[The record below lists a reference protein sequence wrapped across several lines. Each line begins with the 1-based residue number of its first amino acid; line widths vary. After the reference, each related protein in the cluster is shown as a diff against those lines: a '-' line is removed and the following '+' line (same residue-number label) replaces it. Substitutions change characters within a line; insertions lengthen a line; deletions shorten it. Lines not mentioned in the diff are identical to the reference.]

1 LPPAFGA
8 RARALGGE
16 RRDETE
22 RHVAFLRKPVR
33 LQLDTA
39 HCRHLNIRYDAR
51 CLVQVWRSQKRFGRR
66 KCMGAVLKRSDEI
79 TGRVSNGSIIVND

>member
-16 RRDETE
+16 RRDETK

-39 HCRHLNIRYDAR
+39 HCRHLNIRYAHDVSCGDRKNASADA
-51 CLVQVWRSQKRFGRR
+51 

-79 TGRVSNGSIIVND
+79 TGRVTNGSIIVND